1 MRKIL
6 IVDDQPE
13 VRELVDITLQVTDY
27 EILHAENGEEALE
40 VARAERPQLIIMDVV
55 MPGGMDGLET
65 TRILKSDPET
75 AACKIVLLTAKSQQ
89 VDIDEGM
96 AAGATGYF
104 AKPFSPSELIK
115 KVEEILGA

>member
-1 MRKIL
+1 MHGGLNLTETRTGGAIRKIL

-27 EILHAENGEEALE
+27 
-40 VARAERPQLIIMDVV
+40 RLIIMDVV

-89 VDIDEGM
+89 VDIDEGL

-104 AKPFSPSELIK
+104 AKPFSPLELMK